1 MVVNYN
7 FILDDLHVAPSLEG
21 HSQVVLKISWFLVG
35 TAVDAAGQMHEERY
49 AATTTI
55 KPDVAPGE
63 FIAFEQLTAQTLQE
77 WVEISENR
85 KKRNMAWIKANMID
99 KRLEDKVTPKVVL
112 IKPTWLQNNNQ

>member
-35 TAVDAAGQMHEERY
+35 TAVDTAGQMHEERY

-63 FIAFEQLTAQTLQE
+63 FIPFEQLTPQALQS

>member
-7 FILDDLHVAPSLEG
+7 FILDDLHVAPTLEG

-35 TAVDAAGQMHEERY
+35 TAVDSAGQMHEERY
-49 AATTTI
+49 SATTTI

-77 WVEISENR
+77 WVEISENK
-85 KKRNMAWIKANMID
+85 KKRNIAWIKANMID

>member
-7 FILDDLHVAPSLEG
+7 FILDDLHVAPMLEG

-77 WVEISENR
+77 WVEISENK
-85 KKRNMAWIKANMID
+85 KKRNIAWIKANMID

>member
-21 HSQVVLKISWFLVG
+21 NSQVVLKISWFLVG
-35 TAVDAAGQMHEERY
+35 TAVDAEGKMHEERY
-49 AATTTI
+49 SATTTI

-63 FIAFEQLTAQTLQE
+63 FIPFEQLTAQTLQE

-99 KRLEDKVTPKVVL
+99 KRLEDKVNPKVVL

>member
-7 FILDDLHVAPSLEG
+7 FILDDLHVAPTLEG

-35 TAVDAAGQMHEERY
+35 TAVDAAGNMHEERY
-49 AATTTI
+49 SATTTI

-63 FIAFEQLTAQTLQE
+63 FIAFEQLTPQVLQS

-99 KRLEDKVTPKVVL
+99 KRLEDKVNPKVVL

>member
-1 MVVNYN
+1 MDVNYN
-7 FILDDLHVAPSLEG
+7 FVLDNLHVAPKLDDK
-21 HSQVVLKISWFLVG
+21 SQVILKVSWFIVG
-35 TAVDAAGQMHEERY
+35 TTIDALGQMHEEKY
-49 AATTTI
+49 SSTTTI

-63 FIAFEQLTAQTLQE
+63 FIPFEQLTAQTLQE

-99 KRLEDKVTPKVVL
+99 KRLEDKVNPKEVL